1 MVLIAVKTGVIFIS
15 ALLCSAGFNGLALAH
30 QLRVFAM
37 AEGATI
43 TGYAYFSG
51 GVKVKGAKIT
61 IFAPDGS
68 QLGKVKT
75 GEAGAFHFP
84 ATVRVDH
91 RLIADAGAGH
101 VAEFTVTAEELP
113 DTLPGKTL
121 EPLFKEALVVNAV
134 TTAQAPPLPMTKT
147 AAVSLQRMIER
158 SVARQIRPLR
168 EQLDAYEA
176 KVRWHDVLGGIGY
189 ILGIAGVACYWLGRR
204 PLHSLNTSD
213 CDNGST
219 TESRK

>member
-1 MVLIAVKTGVIFIS
+1 MKTGVIFIS
-15 ALLCSAGFNGLALAH
+15 VLLCSAGFNGLAFAH

-51 GVKVKGAKIT
+51 GVKVKGVKVT
-61 IFAPDGS
+61 LFAPDGS
-68 QLGKVKT
+68 QLGEVKT
-75 GEAGAFHFP
+75 DEAGAFRFP

-113 DTLPGKTL
+113 DTLPGKNP
-121 EPLFKEALVVNAV
+121 EPLPEVLNAI

-147 AAVSLQRMIER
+147 AAASLQRMIER

-204 PLHSLNTSD
+204 QSHSLNTRD
-213 CDNGST
+213 RGNGST

>member
-1 MVLIAVKTGVIFIS
+1 M
-15 ALLCSAGFNGLALAH
+15 N
-30 QLRVFAM
+30 
-37 AEGATI
+37 
-43 TGYAYFSG
+43 
-51 GVKVKGAKIT
+51 KIT
-61 IFAPDGS
+61 RPGELQTLKVTTGPISGSRKVYAEVDG
-68 QLGKVKT
+68 LNVPLR
-75 GEAGAFHFP
+75 EGAFHFP

>member
-1 MVLIAVKTGVIFIS
+1 MKTGVIFIS
-15 ALLCSAGFNGLALAH
+15 VLLCSAGFNGLAFAH

-51 GVKVKGAKIT
+51 GVKVKGVKVT
-61 IFAPDGS
+61 LFAPDGS
-68 QLGKVKT
+68 QLGEVKT
-75 GEAGAFHFP
+75 DEAGAFRFP

-113 DTLPGKTL
+113 DTLPGKNP
-121 EPLFKEALVVNAV
+121 EPLPEVLNAI

-147 AAVSLQRMIER
+147 AAASLQRMIER

-204 PLHSLNTSD
+204 QSHSFISD
-213 CDNGST
+213 RGNGST

>member
-1 MVLIAVKTGVIFIS
+1 MKAGVILIS
-15 ALLCSAGFNGLALAH
+15 GLLCSVSFTGLALAH

-51 GVKVKGAKIT
+51 GVKAKGAKVA

-68 QLGKVKT
+68 RLGEVQT
-75 GEAGAFHFP
+75 GEAGAFRFP

-101 VAEFTVTAEELP
+101 VAEFTVKAEELP
-113 DTLPGKTL
+113 DTLSGKNS
-121 EPLFKEALVVNAV
+121 EPLPEILVMNAA
-134 TTAQAPPLPMTKT
+134 TAAQVPQLPMTKT
-147 AAVSLQRMIER
+147 AAESLQRMIEQ

-168 EQLDAYEA
+168 EQLNAYEA

-189 ILGIAGVACYWLGRR
+189 IFGIVGVACYWLGRR
-204 PLHSLNTSD
+204 QFYPLNTSD
-213 CDNGST
+213 CDDGSA

>member
-1 MVLIAVKTGVIFIS
+1 MKTGAFFIS
-15 ALLCSAGFNGLALAH
+15 VLLCSLGFNGLAFAH

-51 GVKVKGAKIT
+51 GVKVKGAKVA

-68 QLGKVKT
+68 QLGEVKT
-75 GEAGAFHFP
+75 DNAGAFRFP
-84 ATVRVDH
+84 ATVRVEH
-91 RLIADAGAGH
+91 KLIADAGAGH
-101 VAEFTVTAEELP
+101 VAEFTVAAEELP
-113 DTLPGKTL
+113 DTLPGKDANSL
-121 EPLFKEALVVNAV
+121 PEVSVVNAV
-134 TTAQAPPLPMTKT
+134 TTEQVSPLPMTKT
-147 AAVSLQRMIER
+147 AVVSLQRMIER

-168 EQLDAYEA
+168 EQLEAYEA

-204 PLHSLNTSD
+204 QLHSSSTSD
-213 CDNGST
+213 RINGST
-219 TESRK
+219 TESRE